1 MSAFSRRYPDVYR
14 IDDFDNPWLP
24 LPVRLLNAV
33 PDTLIRRFTR
43 LDEQRLLQRAI
54 QATGLDDFG
63 DEDFRA
69 PFRLLLEDLNTL
81 DHFTPMGRITVQTV
95 LHEQLC
101 SRLCLQE
108 QLKRQPDI
116 AQHKI
121 DRPVFIAGLP
131 RTGTTH
137 LHNLLSQCTQLRYLP
152 LWQTLH
158 PIAPQPGQADRRR
171 RAADLAVNA
180 TGFII
185 PLFKRMHEMATD
197 APHEE
202 LTLCAL
208 GYRSFFFEGAFQV
221 PKYRDWY
228 ANHSQVKGYAFLRQ
242 VLQMLEQ
249 EPAQGNKTSVARA
262 PGARWILKSPQHVDQ
277 LEAILTVFP
286 DARLILTH
294 RDPARAVLSMITMI
308 LYTSRQVYRP
318 RRLREEANAW
328 VDRLEQMLRRSQQQ
342 AAAIPGDNVFHV
354 AFDAFMENPEKTIER
369 ICEFAQ
375 IDLDP
380 VSRQAIQRHL
390 ASSARDRHG
399 RIDYRFESLGLD
411 EAEIR
416 ARFDF
421 YTTWY

>member
-1 MSAFSRRYPDVYR
+1 MSAPSRRYPDVYR

-33 PDTLIRRFTR
+33 PDALIRRFTR
-43 LDEQRLLQRAI
+43 FDEQRFLQRASRT
-54 QATGLDDFG
+54 TGLNDFG

-101 SRLCLQE
+101 ARLCLQE
-108 QLKRQPDI
+108 KLKRQPDI

-228 ANHSQVKGYAFLRQ
+228 ANHSQVKGYEFLQ
-242 VLQMLEQ
+242 KVLRLLQS
-249 EPAQGNKTSVARA
+249 EPAQGDKT

-286 DARLILTH
+286 DARIILTH

-318 RRLREEANAW
+318 QRLREEARAW

-342 AAAIPGDNVFHV
+342 AASISGDRILHIS
-354 AFDAFMENPEKTIER
+354 FDAFMEKPQSTLETVCN
-369 ICEFAQ
+369 FAQ
-375 IDLDP
+375 IDLDAP
-380 VSRQAIQRHL
+380 SRQAMQRHL

-416 ARFDF
+416 ARFEF
-421 YTTWY
+421 YTAR

>member
-14 IDDFDNPWLP
+14 IDDFDDPWLP

-33 PDTLIRRFTR
+33 PDALIRRFTR
-43 LDEQRLLQRAI
+43 LDEQRLLQRASR
-54 QATGLDDFG
+54 ATGLEDFG

-108 QLKRQPDI
+108 KLKRQPDV
-116 AQHKI
+116 ARQKI

-137 LHNLLSQCTQLRYLP
+137 LHNLLSQSTQLRHLP

-228 ANHSQVKGYAFLRQ
+228 ANHSQVKGYEFLKQ
-242 VLQMLEQ
+242 VLQMLQQ
-249 EPAQGNKTSVARA
+249 EPAQGNKS

-277 LEAILTVFP
+277 LEAILAVFP

-318 RRLREEANAW
+318 RRLREEARAW

-342 AAAIPGDNVFHV
+342 AASIAGDRILHLSFY
-354 AFDAFMENPEKTIER
+354 AFMEKPESTLESVG
-369 ICEFAQ
+369 EFAQ
-375 IDLDP
+375 IDLDAL
-380 VSRQAIQRHL
+380 SRQAIQRHL
-390 ASSARDRHG
+390 ASNARDRHG
-399 RIDYRFESLGLD
+399 RIDYCFESLGLD

-421 YTTWY
+421 HITRI

>member
-1 MSAFSRRYPDVYR
+1 MFSRRYPDIYR
-14 IDDFDNPWLP
+14 IDDFHNPWLP

-33 PDTLIRRFTR
+33 PDALIRRITR
-43 LDEQRLLQRAI
+43 LDEQRLLQRASR
-54 QATGLDDFG
+54 ATGLDDFG

-69 PFRLLLEDLNTL
+69 PFRLLLEDLNAL

-101 SRLCLQE
+101 SRLCLQD
-108 QLKRQPDI
+108 QLKRRPDI
-116 AQHKI
+116 AQQKI

-137 LHNLLSQCTQLRYLP
+137 LHNLLSQCMQLRYLP

-158 PIAPQPGQADRRR
+158 PIAPQPGKADRRR
-171 RAADLAVNA
+171 RAGDLAVNA
-180 TGFII
+180 TGYII

-221 PKYRDWY
+221 PRYRAWY
-228 ANHSQVKGYAFLRQ
+228 AEHSQVKGYEFLQR
-242 VLQMLEQ
+242 VLQLLQ
-249 EPAQGNKTSVARA
+249 GEPAPGNK
-262 PGARWILKSPQHVDQ
+262 PPDARWILKSPQHVDQ
-277 LEAILTVFP
+277 LETILTVFP

-318 RRLREEANAW
+318 RRLREEARAW

-342 AAAIPGDNVFHV
+342 AAAIAGDKILHI
-354 AFDAFMENPEKTIER
+354 AFDAFMEKPESTIEAV
-369 ICEFAQ
+369 CEFAQ

-380 VSRQAIQRHL
+380 VSREAIQQHL
-390 ASSARDRHG
+390 ASSTRDRHG
-399 RIDYRFESLGLD
+399 RIDYSFESLGLD

-421 YTTWY
+421 YTARL

>member
-1 MSAFSRRYPDVYR
+1 VSLFSRRYPDNHR
-14 IDDFDNPWLP
+14 IDDFADPWLP
-24 LPVRLLNAV
+24 MPVRLLNTV
-33 PDTLIRRFTR
+33 PDKLLRSFTS
-43 LDEQRLLQRAI
+43 LDEQRLLQRARR
-54 QATGLDDFG
+54 ATGLGDFG
-63 DEDFRA
+63 DEDFRK
-69 PFRLLLEDLNTL
+69 PLRLLLDDLNTF

-108 QLKRQPDI
+108 KLKTAPEI
-116 AQHKI
+116 AQQDI
-121 DRPVFIAGLP
+121 DRPIFIAGLP

-137 LHNLLSQCTQLRYLP
+137 LHNLLSQCDHLRYLP

-158 PIAPQPGQADRRR
+158 PIAPLPGKADRRR

-221 PKYRDWY
+221 PNYRAWY
-228 ANHSQVKGYAFLRQ
+228 ANHSQVKGYEFLRQ
-242 VLQMLEQ
+242 VLQLLQM
-249 EPAQGNKTSVARA
+249 EPA
-262 PGARWILKSPQHVDQ
+262 PGAKSPSARWILKSPQHVDQ
-277 LEAILTVFP
+277 LESILTVFP

-318 RRLREEANAW
+318 SRLQEEARAW
-328 VDRLEQMLRRSQQQ
+328 VDRLEQMLRRSEQQ
-342 AAAIPGDNVFHV
+342 AAAIPDSKILHIS
-354 AFDAFMENPEKTIER
+354 FDTFMDHPEKTVER

-375 IDLDP
+375 VELNAD
-380 VSRQAIQRHL
+380 SRLAIQRHL
-390 ASSARDRHG
+390 ANSTRDRHG
-399 RIDYRFESLGLD
+399 RIDYCFESLGLD
-411 EAEIR
+411 ENEIR
-416 ARFDF
+416 TRFAF
-421 YTTWY
+421 CTTW

>member
-1 MSAFSRRYPDVYR
+1 MTSTH
-14 IDDFDNPWLP
+14 PWLP

-33 PDTLIRRFTR
+33 PDAFIRRLTR

-228 ANHSQVKGYAFLRQ
+228 ANHSQVKGYAFLK
-242 VLQMLEQ
+242 
-249 EPAQGNKTSVARA
+249 A
-262 PGARWILKSPQHVDQ
+262 GA
-277 LEAILTVFP
+277 
-286 DARLILTH
+286 
-294 RDPARAVLSMITMI
+294 
-308 LYTSRQVYRP
+308 
-318 RRLREEANAW
+318 ANAAAGTGAGRQN
-328 VDRLEQMLRRSQQQ
+328 VRSTSAGRALDPEIPAACGPAGGDPGGISRCPPHPHASRSRARGVVHDHDDPVHQSAGVPAASACARKRKCLGGPSGTD
-342 AAAIPGDNVFHV
+342 AAAQPAASGGD
-354 AFDAFMENPEKTIER
+354 TR
-369 ICEFAQ
+369 
-375 IDLDP
+375 
-380 VSRQAIQRHL
+380 R
-390 ASSARDRHG
+390 
-399 RIDYRFESLGLD
+399 
-411 EAEIR
+411 
-416 ARFDF
+416 
-421 YTTWY
+421 